1 MRDQIVQNSKLLAL
15 ILAGTVTLSQV
26 FYPILH
32 GYISLPIAVFFG
44 WALGRLERRVLSSEW
59 PIQDRA
65 NPFS

>member
-1 MRDQIVQNSKLLAL
+1 MRDQIVQNAKLLAL
-15 ILAGTVTLSQV
+15 WLAGTLTVSQV

-32 GYISLPIAVFFG
+32 SYISLPIAVFFG
-44 WALGRLERRVLSSEW
+44 WCLGRLERRVLSSEW